1 VVVVARSRAS
11 RLERLTA
18 TVPPPIAARVLD
30 REDASGTSRHPFKR
44 HTAPDA
50 PMAES
55 RARPPH
61 ATSGQPPEEIR
72 GFADWFE
79 NHPDA
84 RNKFR
89 WVLRDSLDQV
99 LDGGRT
105 GRWHY
110 HQMSKN
116 EKSHLGSTVEVN
128 LTKRFEIRDGEI
140 LDWRIA
146 DRELDC
152 KFSKEVGGW
161 EIPMEMYTCPD
172 HGEQSG
178 RDDHPALL
186 VWMNDDENQWG
197 AGLIRITDERLWWR
211 RHKQT
216 GLLVRGYN
224 RDNKRRI
231 RKEALPEI
239 HWLWGGLQTDLPE
252 NILLHLDPDDRAAI
266 LSAATGQQRMNAL
279 FRTVR
284 GRIVNRATVL
294 TVGQQDDSPKRARDS
309 RNHLRKE
316 GVVVLGHQ
324 DSDPVVAA
332 ILGMDIPSKGT
343 WISARLT
350 EVDRHDPRP
359 RVFIDDRYW
368 AVADESDPPAEV
380 PLVPKELT
388 RQDHL
393 DGWE

>member
-1 VVVVARSRAS
+1 
-11 RLERLTA
+11 
-18 TVPPPIAARVLD
+18 
-30 REDASGTSRHPFKR
+30 
-44 HTAPDA
+44 
-50 PMAES
+50 MAET

-61 ATSGQPPEEIR
+61 AVSGEPPAEVKV
-72 GFADWFE
+72 FADWFE
-79 NHPDA
+79 NSPDA

-110 HQMSKN
+110 RQMSKN

-128 LTKRFEIRDGEI
+128 LTKRFAIMDGAI

-146 DRELDC
+146 GQELDC
-152 KFSKEVGGW
+152 KFSKDVGGW

-178 RDDHPALL
+178 QADHPALL
-186 VWMNDDENQWG
+186 VWMNDDESQRG
-197 AGLIRITDERLWWR
+197 AGLLRITDERLRWR
-211 RHKQT
+211 QDKQT
-216 GLLVRGYN
+216 GARVRGYN

-231 RKEALPEI
+231 RKESLSEV

-252 NILLHLDPDDRAAI
+252 NILLQLDPADRATI
-266 LSAATGQQRMNAL
+266 LSASTGQQRMNAL

-284 GRIVNRATVL
+284 GRLVNRATVL

-309 RNHLRKE
+309 RISLRAD

-324 DSDPVVAA
+324 KSDPVVAA
-332 ILGMDIPSKGT
+332 VLGLDVPAKGT
-343 WISARLT
+343 WISARLA
-350 EVDRHDPRP
+350 EVDRYDPRP
-359 RVFIDDRYW
+359 RVLIDGRFW
-368 AVADESDPPAEV
+368 AVAEESDPPVEV
-380 PLVPKELT
+380 PLVPEELV

-393 DGWE
+393 GEWD